1 MPVNVEIKARVSNP
15 LRLQTLAQALSD
27 DAGTLLQ
34 QDDTF
39 FHTPQGRLKL
49 RTLAP
54 THGEL
59 IYYERADAAGPR
71 PSRYEVA
78 PTSTPAALLA
88 TLAAALGVRGVVR
101 KQRRLYLLG
110 QTRVHIDAVE
120 GLGTFVELEWGMQ
133 PGQTHADGVRAV
145 AELMQR
151 LEITEAE
158 LIAGAYIDLLGTAE
172 GPGRQDGA
180 R

>member
-1 MPVNVEIKARVSNP
+1 MPINVEIKARVSNP
-15 LRLQTLAQALSD
+15 SRLQTLAAALSD
-27 DAGTLLQ
+27 DAGVSLQ

-59 IYYERADAAGPR
+59 IYYERADAAGPKL
-71 PSRYEVA
+71 SRYEIA
-78 PTSTPAALLA
+78 HTSTPAALTA

-101 KQRRLYLLG
+101 KQRRVYLLG
-110 QTRVHIDAVE
+110 QTRVHVDAVE
-120 GLGTFVELEWGMQ
+120 GLGMFVELEWVMQ
-133 PGQTHADGVRAV
+133 PGQTYAEGVRMV

-158 LIAGAYIDLLGTAE
+158 LIAEAYIDLLSANV
-172 GPGRQDGA
+172 P
-180 R
+180 

>member
-1 MPVNVEIKARVSNP
+1 MPVNIEIKARVSNP
-15 LRLQTLAQALSD
+15 LRLHTLAAALSD
-27 DAGTLLQ
+27 DSGTLLQ

-39 FHTPQGRLKL
+39 FHTLQGRLKL

-59 IYYERADAAGPR
+59 IYYERADAAGPKL
-71 PSRYEVA
+71 SRYEVVH
-78 PTSTPAALLA
+78 TS

-101 KQRRLYLLG
+101 KQRWVYLLG

-120 GLGTFVELEWGMQ
+120 GLGTFVELEWVMQ
-133 PGQTHADGVRAV
+133 PGQTHAEGVRAV

-158 LIAGAYIDLLGTAE
+158 LIAEAYIDLLS
-172 GPGRQDGA
+172 A
-180 R
+180 RVP